1 MPLEQKILIVD
12 DEEDIVKLL
21 KTVLAKEGFE
31 HVFTAATAEEG
42 WIRFQD
48 KQPDLVILDIML
60 PDGEGYDVCKQIR
73 SVSNVPIFFLSAKT
87 EEIDKI
93 LGFAIGGDDYI
104 TKPFSPKE
112 VAYRIKA
119 RFRRADTILEEDKK
133 EHILKGGPFELD
145 EQKFELKKNGELIEL
160 KPKELGLFTHLMK
173 HANRIISKESLYD
186 HVWGEDS
193 FGFDNTVMVHIRR
206 LREKIEDD
214 PSNPRFLM
222 TVKGLGYKL
231 ALEEPER

>member
-1 MPLEQKILIVD
+1 MSLSQKILIVD
-12 DEEDIVKLL
+12 DEEDILKLL
-21 KTVLAKEGFE
+21 KTVLIKEGFE
-31 HVFTAATAEEG
+31 HVHTAATANEG
-42 WIRFQD
+42 WLQFHD

-119 RFRRADTILEEDKK
+119 RFRRAEAVPEEEKK
-133 EHILKGGPFELD
+133 DHILKAGPFELN
-145 EQKFELKKNGELIEL
+145 EQTFELKKNGEIIEL
-160 KPKELGLFTHLMK
+160 KPKELGLFTHLLK
-173 HANRIISKESLYD
+173 HPNRIISKESLYD
-186 HVWGEDS
+186 QVWGEES
-193 FGFDNTVMVHIRR
+193 FGYDNTVMVHVRR
-206 LREKIEDD
+206 LREKIEED
-214 PSNPRFLM
+214 PSNPQFLV

-231 ALEEPER
+231 ALEETKR

>member
-1 MPLEQKILIVD
+1 MSLSQKILIVD
-12 DEEDIVKLL
+12 DEEDILKLL
-21 KTVLAKEGFE
+21 KTVLIKEGFE
-31 HVFTAATAEEG
+31 HVHTAATANEG
-42 WIRFQD
+42 WRKFQD

-119 RFRRADTILEEDKK
+119 RFRRAEAVPEEEKK
-133 EHILKGGPFELD
+133 DRILKAGPFELN
-145 EQKFELKKNGELIEL
+145 EQTFELKKKRRNHRAQTEGAWAVYPSAQAPEPDHQQR
-160 KPKELGLFTHLMK
+160 KPVRPSMGRGILRIRQYGHGPCPAAEGK
-173 HANRIISKESLYD
+173 NR
-186 HVWGEDS
+186 G
-193 FGFDNTVMVHIRR
+193 
-206 LREKIEDD
+206 
-214 PSNPRFLM
+214 
-222 TVKGLGYKL
+222 
-231 ALEEPER
+231 

>member
-1 MPLEQKILIVD
+1 MPLSQKILIVD

-21 KTVLAKEGFE
+21 KTVLGKEGFE
-31 HVFTAATAEEG
+31 HVYTASSAGEG

-119 RFRRADTILEEDKK
+119 RFRRTEAA
-133 EHILKGGPFELD
+133 LD
-145 EQKFELKKNGELIEL
+145 E
-160 KPKELGLFTHLMK
+160 
-173 HANRIISKESLYD
+173 
-186 HVWGEDS
+186 
-193 FGFDNTVMVHIRR
+193 
-206 LREKIEDD
+206 EKR
-214 PSNPRFLM
+214 N
-222 TVKGLGYKL
+222 
-231 ALEEPER
+231 AC